1 MNLQPINHLK
11 ISHLVAI
18 EAVRNSSENNDL
30 ELVGIEPLKLIAQSI
45 KQSVES
51 GGITPE
57 NTFSNIFGYNT
68 NFFYILESI
77 NENPESVCLYE
88 RGIASIY
95 QQDNKVFLKRIR
107 LFLSGDHAGNATPSV
122 DGIPKIIPCGT
133 NTLVYSSIPPT
144 YLEAIS
150 PEHCVL
156 CSSISSLPHPV
167 HIDQDS
173 LLGRFEDTI
182 QSISLN
188 DNRLIDKFLSI
199 ISSFSK
205 QLKLKTSKLSLKR
218 VEPEV
223 IDMVPTSNV
232 KAKQGSL
239 YYDESDNTLKLYTG
253 EKWRTLAFVK
263 E

>member
-1 MNLQPINHLK
+1 MTINHLK

-18 EAVRNSSENNDL
+18 EAVRNNSENNDL
-30 ELVGIEPLKLIAQSI
+30 ELVGIEPIKSISPSLKSA
-45 KQSVES
+45 VEA
-51 GGITPE
+51 GGIAE
-57 NTFSNIFGYNT
+57 NNKFLNIFEVDT

-77 NENPESVCLYE
+77 VNDTVYYYE

-95 QQDNKVFLKRIR
+95 HHNDKTFLKRIR
-107 LFLSGDHAGNATPSV
+107 IFVSGNNSAEATASH
-122 DGIPKIIPCGT
+122 DGIPRNINCGL

-156 CSSISSLPHPV
+156 CSSISNLPNPV
-167 HIDQDS
+167 HIDNNS
-173 LLGRFEDTI
+173 LLGRWDDTI
-182 QSISLN
+182 QSISFN
-188 DNRLIDKFLSI
+188 DDRLIDKFLYI
-199 ISSFSK
+199 VSSFAK

-223 IDMVPTSNV
+223 IDMIPTSNV
-232 KAKQGSL
+232 KAKKGSL
-239 YYDESDNTLKLYTG
+239 YYDESDDTLKLYNG
-253 EKWRTLAFVK
+253 EKWRTIAFVK